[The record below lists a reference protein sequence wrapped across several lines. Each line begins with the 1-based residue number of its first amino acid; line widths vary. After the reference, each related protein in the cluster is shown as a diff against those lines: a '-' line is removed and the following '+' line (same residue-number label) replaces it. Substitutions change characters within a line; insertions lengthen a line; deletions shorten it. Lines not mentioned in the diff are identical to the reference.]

1 MGRIWEEIVRIFRLD
16 TSEPHYWKGHIV
28 LLLLLCEIFFLI
40 SPDNA
45 RVETYNGSDFWFAL
59 IHYIIPYGT
68 FPVSLVLMIWFGRDV
83 VKAIRGIPTFGG
95 MGGMDFMDKGGLQG
109 GGGAGGGIGGG
120 GGNIGFPPMGGMGF
134 NWLAFARMII
144 EGLVIGF
151 LLFKLL
157 PQLTYFLLDVV
168 MDGDVYIIEPLDA
181 NENMFHLHTSFLQNM
196 AIAFCAGAY
205 EELIF
210 RKWLF
215 EFLLKIAPRYITKT
229 YFHLSGV
236 IIVSSLIYAFSHYLY
251 PVGDT
256 LSTYSLMFRVFFGV
270 IMCLV
275 MHNRNLGV
283 AAWTNAWYQLFYFA
297 GA

>member
-28 LLLLLCEIFFLI
+28 LLLLLCEIFFLF
-40 SPDNA
+40 SHNS
-45 RVETYNGSDFWFAL
+45 RVETYNGSDFWFAI

-68 FPVSLVLMIWFGRDV
+68 LPVSLVLMIWFGRDV
-83 VKAIRGIPTFGG
+83 VRAV
-95 MGGMDFMDKGGLQG
+95 G
-109 GGGAGGGIGGG
+109 GGSDFGGG
-120 GGNIGFPPMGGMGF
+120 GGGGMGMPPMGGDGF
-134 NWLAFARMII
+134 NWLAFVRMIL

-157 PQLTYFLLDVV
+157 PQLTFFLLDVV
-168 MDGDVYIIEPLDA
+168 MDGDVYIIDPLDS
-181 NENMFHLHTSFLQNM
+181 NVNMYELHTNFFQNM

-215 EFLLKIAPRYITKT
+215 EFLTKIAPKYITKT
-229 YFHLSGV
+229 YFHLSGA

-256 LSTYSLMFRVFFGV
+256 LSTYSLMFRIFFGV
-270 IMCLV
+270 LMCLI
-275 MHNRNLGV
+275 MYNRNLGV